1 MSANVTT
8 DQDSTLDASLDM
20 GLDIELARV
29 DDALVDNQFRI
40 ELVQILNWGSYV
52 GLHHMPV
59 GHHGTAILGPTGMGK
74 STVLDAMSSVIM
86 PNPQEFN
93 RAARDDGGRKA
104 ERTVY
109 SYARGKT
116 DDIKDARSQTTTT
129 HYLRPVGEAFATGAA
144 ITWRSDLGEK
154 VTAIRVA
161 WLSAEAS
168 TQEELNS
175 ATVYLLVEG
184 EFSLERLGEVQAS
197 KGSRSP
203 LNETALRALAGGP
216 HDLVTGSQPT
226 LRARL
231 CSRLGIG
238 GSEESQLKALTL
250 LRRAQASKGIF
261 SIQDLFKEFVL
272 NEPLALSRWETT
284 LSAYREASA
293 LYDVFEVARKRLEI
307 LADVPQQAERYRTAM
322 EAATEKRTLYRVAEG
337 ADSPHTRLDVWHAE
351 KLEAW
356 AGEKI
361 GANRIARAETDRERQ
376 GAQDEA
382 RTAQKRW
389 ESAADQIVA
398 MGGDRSKLVKA
409 QLEAAEAA
417 AARVETDRRAF
428 AGKISAVGLR
438 MPDTFNDMVA
448 LSGQIAGRRAQLEE
462 ARATDTEQTQMLAAK
477 VVDLNQQLSRR
488 TRDLDSFKR
497 RRSNVPEDA
506 DARRRQIASACNI
519 GLQDLRYVGELIE
532 VRHEDRGWSVAV
544 ERVLGPMAS
553 QLIVDEDHFPAVRR
567 YVNETDMRGSITLV
581 PAPTGSAPVRKPVPG
596 TVPAML
602 KYDTSS
608 PFHGW
613 LVDELV
619 EDRSVLCVETA
630 DDLNAPRPASVK
642 GAVTRTGLRT
652 AGRGRIVKDDRRG
665 RASWMGLDNSMR
677 VAEIGAELEDLNR
690 RIAGAKRTYDA
701 HQADTQ
707 ERVRALDLLDE
718 LEVAEW
724 RAIDLD
730 PHRALIRSFETEL
743 TTLATDEPAI
753 AELGRSME
761 EHAETRARAEA
772 RVEACNARLQTLD
785 AEWGHLVEV
794 EDGTRDVLYDAEPL
808 TQDERGFLG
817 QLAFYAP
824 HDHHEVERSRRAALE
839 AIREQAATH
848 DLQVEQGELLLAR
861 TFERYLDYDPGAE
874 FDASVKALPTVL
886 EIHRQLL
893 EDDLPRAK
901 TDWLAKAGASMT
913 ESLRSLL
920 TQISDDAHVIKRG
933 IRPINEVLHGI
944 EFRRSSTLQIE
955 AVTQEN
961 GDLREFRKLLGRHTR
976 VSPLETAARTDEAGI
991 EKNFLA
997 LRRDLARLDEQTRAG
1012 EAWRHR
1018 VLDAREH
1025 VVFRA
1030 VEDRPDGTQVVHTGV
1045 GGKSGGEGQELI
1057 AFVLGAALRYR
1068 LGDGAEGK
1076 PSYAPVVLDE
1086 GFVKA
1091 DSEYTGRALAALREL
1106 GFQLIIGAPRDKVT
1120 AFEDYVDTVAYI
1132 NRDPQR
1138 AQGVKIYS
1146 LSIEEAVALESL
1158 GAELG

>member
-1 MSANVTT
+1 MSESLTHEEPT
-8 DQDSTLDASLDM
+8 DEAQSTLEP
-20 GLDIELARV
+20 ELSRR
-29 DDALVDNQFRI
+29 DDALVDNQYRI
-40 ELVQILNWGSYV
+40 ELVQILNWGSYA

-59 GHHGTAILGPTGMGK
+59 GPNGTAILGPTGMGK

-116 DDIKDARSQTTTT
+116 DDVKDARSQATTT
-129 HYLRPVGEAFATGAA
+129 HYLRPVGQAFASGAA
-144 ITWRSDLGEK
+144 ITWRSDLGEV
-154 VTAIRVA
+154 VTAVRVA
-161 WLSAEAS
+161 WLSTDTS

-175 ATVYLLVEG
+175 STVYLLVEG

-203 LNETALRALAGGP
+203 LSESALRQLASGP

-307 LADVPQQAERYRTAM
+307 LSDVPAQAERYRAAM
-322 EAATEKRTLYRVAEG
+322 EAATEKRRLYRVEEG
-337 ADSPHTRLDVWHAE
+337 APSQHTRLDVWHAE
-351 KLEAW
+351 KLETW
-356 AGEKI
+356 AGQKI
-361 GANRIARAETDRERQ
+361 EANRVNRAETDRQRQ
-376 GAQDEA
+376 AALDEA
-382 RTAQKRW
+382 KAAQKRW

-398 MGGDRSKLVKA
+398 LGGDRSKLVKA

-417 AARVETDRRAF
+417 AERVENDRRLF
-428 AGKISAVGLR
+428 QGKINAVGLA

-448 LSGQIAGRRAQLEE
+448 LSSQIAKRRAQLTE

-477 VVDLNQQLSRR
+477 VVDLNQQLGKR

-506 DARRRQIASACNI
+506 DARRRQIASGCNV
-519 GLQDLRYVGELIE
+519 GLEALRYVGELIE

-544 ERVLGPMAS
+544 EKVLGPMAS
-553 QLIVDEDHFPAVRR
+553 QLIVDEDEFAKVRR

-581 PAPTGSAPVRKPVPG
+581 PAPTGTSPRRTPIPG

-602 KYDTSS
+602 KFDTDSA
-608 PFHGW
+608 FHGW

-619 EDRSVLCVETA
+619 DDRSVLCVETA
-630 DDLNAPRPASVK
+630 DQLNDPRPAMVK

-652 AGRGRIVKDDRRG
+652 AARGRIVKDDRRG

-677 VAEIGAELEDLNR
+677 VSEIGAEIEDLQR
-690 RIAGAKRTYDA
+690 RIAAAKRTYDA

-707 ERVRALDLLDE
+707 ERVRALDILDDLE
-718 LEVAEW
+718 LAEW
-724 RAIDLD
+724 RSIDLD
-730 PHRALIRSFETEL
+730 PHRQLIRGFEAEMAK
-743 TTLATDEPAI
+743 LATDEPAI
-753 AELGRSME
+753 TELGAQME
-761 EHAETRARAEA
+761 EHAEARARAEA
-772 RVEACNARLQTLD
+772 QVEAANIKLTSLD
-785 AEWGHLVEV
+785 ADWGHLVEV
-794 EDGTRDVLYDAEPL
+794 EDRTRDVLYEAEPL
-808 TQDERGFLG
+808 TPSERTFLG
-817 QLAFYAP
+817 QLTFLAP
-824 HDHHEVERSRRAALE
+824 HDHQEVERSRKAALE
-839 AIREQAATH
+839 AMREQAATH
-848 DLQVEQGELLLAR
+848 DLQVEQGELLLSR

-874 FDASVKALPTVL
+874 FDASVDSLGTVL
-886 EIHRQLL
+886 EIHQQLL
-893 EDDLPRAK
+893 SDDLPRAK
-901 TDWLAKAGASMT
+901 ADWLAKAGASMT

-933 IRPINEVLHGI
+933 IRPINEVLAGI
-944 EFRRSSTLQIE
+944 EFRKSSTLQIE
-955 AVTQEN
+955 ALTQEN
-961 GDLREFRKLLGRHTR
+961 GDLREFRKTLGKHTK
-976 VSPLETAARTDEAGI
+976 VSSEETAAGSLGEEAI

-997 LRRDLARLDEQTRAG
+997 LRRDLARLDEATRAG

-1030 VEDRPDGTQVVHTGV
+1030 LEHREDGTQVVHTGV

-1120 AFEDYVDTVAYI
+1120 AFEEYVDTVAYI
-1132 NRDPQR
+1132 NRDPNR
-1138 AQGVKIYS
+1138 PQGVRIYS
-1146 LSIEEAVALESL
+1146 LTIEEAMALESI
-1158 GAELG
+1158 GAELA